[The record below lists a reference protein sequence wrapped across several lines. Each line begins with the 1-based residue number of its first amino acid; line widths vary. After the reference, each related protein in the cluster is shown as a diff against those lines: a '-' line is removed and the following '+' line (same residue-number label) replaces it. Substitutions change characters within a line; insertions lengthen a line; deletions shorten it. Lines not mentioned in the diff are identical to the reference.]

1 MLPNV
6 AFAPKLGIY
15 LKLSF
20 LREHISV
27 LLWSRDMILAARP
40 SSPVLLCRHDE
51 GKEKG
56 QSSPDD

>member
-1 MLPNV
+1 M
-6 AFAPKLGIY
+6 
-15 LKLSF
+15 SF

-56 QSSPDD
+56 QSSTDD